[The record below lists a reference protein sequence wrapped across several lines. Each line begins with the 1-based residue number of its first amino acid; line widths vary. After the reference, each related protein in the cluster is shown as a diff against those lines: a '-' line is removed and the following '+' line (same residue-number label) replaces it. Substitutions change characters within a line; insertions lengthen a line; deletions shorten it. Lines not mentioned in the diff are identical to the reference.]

1 MTYCPKCVKEVN
13 TVWKF
18 ARERC
23 QICGEPL
30 DEYPIKLDGYF
41 GLFDRVENNRKA
53 IEDMVKS
60 GEISKEDV
68 R

>member
-1 MTYCPKCVKEVN
+1 MKEVN
-13 TVWKF
+13 TVWRF
-18 ARERC
+18 SRERC

-30 DEYPIKLDGYF
+30 DDNPIKINGIC

>member
-1 MTYCPKCVKEVN
+1 MNCPKCVKEVN

-18 ARERC
+18 SQERC
-23 QICGEPL
+23 YICGEPL
-30 DEYPIKLDGYF
+30 SPQIKIMDGVY

-53 IEDMVKS
+53 VEGMVRS
-60 GEISKEDV
+60 GEISKSDV